1 MMTLPKLLSTIA
13 QWAWPEG
20 PFQWAQ
26 PETQEA
32 KQNRA
37 AKRRGDEAP
46 TITKFELHMGTNYL
60 QDPKGKWRNMP
71 SGIIF
76 REIVPVN
83 LSPEQGAMFADACAL
98 LPDIKVGVASMHMM
112 LEVAQRLLAQVE
124 QSPSADWSAECNAFR
139 AQVAELQGEMPV
151 VEQVETPQIQV
162 VSR

>member
-1 MMTLPKLLSTIA
+1 MITLPKLLSTIA
-13 QWAWPEG
+13 KWSWPEG

-37 AKRRGDEAP
+37 AKRRGEKAP
-46 TITKFELHMGTNYL
+46 TVTKFELHMGTNYL

-83 LSPEQGAMFADACAL
+83 LSPEQGDMFADACAL
-98 LPDIKVGVASMHMM
+98 LPDIKNGVAALHMM
-112 LEVAQRLLAQVE
+112 LEVSSRLLAQVE
-124 QSPSADWSAECNAFR
+124 QSPSADWSAECNALR
-139 AQVAELQGEMPV
+139 EQIRDLTSEMPV
-151 VEQVETPQIQV
+151 VEQVEAPQIQV